1 MNPNKTSNYII
12 FVSLIFASSIVYCF
26 SNFYNKMPGVGT
38 DFKKIMLISL
48 LFAMIEYGLKVPAMF
63 YYGKN
68 INSIFT
74 YTVILVTIFICLSV
88 YSKFILKEDIHL
100 ITYLTLILIII
111 ILIIHSYIVDKLNNT
126 K

>member
-1 MNPNKTSNYII
+1 
-12 FVSLIFASSIVYCF
+12 
-26 SNFYNKMPGVGT
+26 MPGVGT